1 MERMGFR
8 LNGEISH
15 SAKGGCSSM
24 TYATSVS
31 SSLSIQSLWR
41 RRLARRFSVKPF
53 GLSTLLGCAL
63 ALMIANGPVSAQGLF
78 GDGDAQRR
86 EAATALQIDQLQGQI
101 RNLNGQIEQMGFQLR
116 QLQDQIVKMQKD
128 TDFRLQELE
137 NAPQPGKRPPKKT
150 ELTPGAAD
158 PGGTA
163 TQPSGLAQTTPDALG
178 SAPSP
183 VGSASS
189 GQTGNQ
195 TTLSE
200 DDPLPPAS
208 IGPAP
213 LQQSPGRSPQVLG
226 APPQVLGQIP
236 GSDDPLGSAAT
247 DGPIDL
253 SQGQPAPVY
262 QRPATPA
269 VSSVPGVT
277 PKYANVQPTPSARD
291 EYDAAYGYIMSGEY
305 DLAERSFKTFL
316 ANHPTDR
323 RAGSAQYWLGESYF
337 ERNQHREATDA
348 FLKSYTQYPDDV
360 KAPDSLLKLGLA
372 YQGLGERKAACN
384 AYDEL
389 LTKYPKASKALRDR
403 AQIEKTRG
411 KCG

>member
-1 MERMGFR
+1 MEFC
-8 LNGEISH
+8 LDGEISH
-15 SAKGGCSSM
+15 AAKGGWQFM
-24 TYATSVS
+24 TYPILSSPSVS
-31 SSLSIQSLWR
+31 DLSRWR
-41 RRLARRFSVKPF
+41 IPERLVCFTFAIAAIF
-53 GLSTLLGCAL
+53 GFAL
-63 ALMIANGPVSAQGLF
+63 AIMIASGPVLAQGLF

-86 EAATALQIDQLQGQI
+86 EAATALQIDQLEGQI

-116 QLQDQIVKMQKD
+116 QLQDQMVKMQKD

-137 NAPQPGKRPPKKT
+137 NGAQQPSKRPPKKT
-150 ELTPGAAD
+150 ELAPSAVDPVGNTAA
-158 PGGTA
+158 
-163 TQPSGLAQTTPDALG
+163 QPSGLARASPDALG
-178 SAPSP
+178 QAPSP
-183 VGSASS
+183 LGSASS
-189 GQTGNQ
+189 SQPTASTELSDDDAMPPATIGPPPSGVRSGNQ
-195 TTLSE
+195 
-200 DDPLPPAS
+200 
-208 IGPAP
+208 
-213 LQQSPGRSPQVLG
+213 PQILG
-226 APPQVLGQIP
+226 TPPQVLGQIP
-236 GSDDPLGSAAT
+236 GSQDPLGGAAT

-253 SQGQPAPVY
+253 SQGQPSGPVY
-262 QRPATPA
+262 QRPSTPA
-269 VSSVPGVT
+269 VSPVPGVT

-291 EYDAAYGYIMSGEY
+291 EYDAAYGYILSGEY

-403 AQIEKTRG
+403 AQIEKSRG
-411 KCG
+411 KCA